1 MKTYQQFINGEFRD
15 SSSNEVFEVLNPF
28 TEQVVSTAPK
38 GGAADAEAALAAA
51 TAAQTAWAARPASER
66 AGYLKQMAAVIRANR
81 VELARVLMEEQAKVS
96 SLAQVEIDF
105 TADYFDYYA
114 GWARIYEGEIIQSDR
129 PKENILLFRQPIG
142 VVVGICP
149 WNFPFFVMARKVAPA
164 LLTGNT
170 IVVKPSS
177 ETPNSTFEFA
187 KLVAQLDLPKGIL
200 NIVSG
205 GGGTLGNALVK
216 SPLTGMVSLTGSV
229 EAGQK
234 IIAAT
239 AENIT
244 KTSLELGGKAPAIV
258 CADADLDLAV
268 KAIVASRVI
277 FSGQVCNCAER
288 VYVDD
293 KVAGEFLDKLTKAMA
308 AVSYGDPA
316 ADPNPDMS
324 CQVSLDQLE
333 KVEAM
338 VERAKQD
345 GAEVL
350 TGGSRPN
357 DTSHGYFYQPTL
369 LANCRQDMEI
379 MRQEIFGPA
388 LPVMTVSGLD
398 EAIAMANDCE
408 FGLTSSI
415 FTNNIGSV
423 MRACN
428 ELKYGETYVNREH
441 FEGMQGFHA
450 GWRKSGIGGADG
462 KHGLYEY
469 LQSHVVYI
477 QS

>member
-28 TEQVVSTAPK
+28 TEQVISTAPK
-38 GGAADAEAALAAA
+38 GGTADAEAALAAA

-187 KLVAQLDLPKGIL
+187 KLVAQLDLPKGVL

-388 LPVMTVSGLD
+388 LPVMTVSGLN